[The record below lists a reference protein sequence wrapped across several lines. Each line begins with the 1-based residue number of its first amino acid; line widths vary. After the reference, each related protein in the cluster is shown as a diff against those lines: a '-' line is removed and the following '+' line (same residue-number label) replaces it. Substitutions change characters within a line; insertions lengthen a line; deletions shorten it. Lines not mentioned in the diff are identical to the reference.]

1 MRKNKVVLATALVA
15 ATMLGT
21 AGCSSAA
28 GGAGGAGDGPATV
41 NKLLGIVSITAN
53 EANNA
58 AVIASA
64 TKVAKAAGW
73 KVEVVD
79 AEGSAEKANSAIS
92 NFVSQKAG
100 MIFDLVFPASSLGAG
115 LAAAKAANI
124 PVASWGGGPG
134 TGIVM
139 NTGDGGPFAQPATQ
153 LMLQNMQD
161 KGSVLALTYQGGQV
175 CRDRETVFDKMV
187 AAAPGVK
194 VDREQ
199 VAIPG
204 YLQDGAKYATAWL
217 GAHAK
222 GSGNLAIWGCWDDP
236 TLGAISSLK
245 QEGRTDVKTYGIN
258 GDAAAIAAVQDGS
271 LTATVYQNGAAEA
284 QKMFAVTLQAIK
296 AGKSW
301 KLETINV
308 PGIVVT
314 KANVAEFIKQHAAVV
329 K

>member
-1 MRKNKVVLATALVA
+1 MRNNKVVLATALIA

-21 AGCSSAA
+21 VGCSSAA
-28 GGAGGAGDGPATV
+28 GSSGAAAAAPASV

-73 KVEVVD
+73 KVQVVD
-79 AEGSAEKANSAIS
+79 AEGSADKANSAIT

-115 LAAAKAANI
+115 LAAAKAADI

-134 TGIVM
+134 NGIAM
-139 NTGDGGPFAQPATQ
+139 NTGDGGPFAVPATQ
-153 LMLQNMQD
+153 LMLKNMNK
-161 KGSVLALTYQGGQV
+161 KGSILALTYQGGQV
-175 CRDRETVFDKMV
+175 CRDRETAFDKLV
-187 AAAPGVK
+187 AADPNVK
-194 VDREQ
+194 VDKEQ

-217 GAHAK
+217 GAHPQ

-245 QEGRTDVKTYGIN
+245 QQGRTDVKTYGIN
-258 GDAAAIAAVQDGS
+258 GAAAAITAVQNGS
-271 LTATVYQNGAAEA
+271 LTATVYEDGAGEA
-284 QKMFAVTLQAIK
+284 KKMFTVMLDAIK

-301 KLETINV
+301 KPETINV

-314 KANVAEFIKQHAAVV
+314 KANVAEFITAHPSAV

>member
-1 MRKNKVVLATALVA
+1 MRKNKVVLATALIA

-21 AGCSSAA
+21 VGCTSAA
-28 GGAGGAGDGPATV
+28 GSTGGTAAPATA

-73 KVEVVD
+73 KVQVVD
-79 AEGSAEKANSAIS
+79 AEGSADKANSAIT

-134 TGIVM
+134 DGIAM
-139 NTGDGGPFAQPATQ
+139 NTGDGGPFAVPATE
-153 LMLQNMQD
+153 LMLKNMKK
-161 KGSVLALTYQGGQV
+161 KGNILALTYQGGQV
-175 CRDRETVFDKMV
+175 CRDRETAFDKLV
-187 AAAPGVK
+187 AADPNVK
-194 VDREQ
+194 VDKEQ

-217 GAHAK
+217 GAHPK

-236 TLGAISSLK
+236 ALGAISSLK
-245 QEGRTDVKTYGIN
+245 QQGRTDVKTYGIN
-258 GDAAAIAAVQDGS
+258 GAAAAITAVENGS
-271 LTATVYQNGAAEA
+271 LTATVYEDGAGEA
-284 QKMFAVTLQAIK
+284 KKMFAVMLDAIK

-301 KLETINV
+301 KPETVNV

-314 KANVAEFIKQHAAVV
+314 KANVAEFIKEHPSAV